1 MPVTMYPSN
10 YPILTRL
17 GIGTGVVTKKNRL
30 NSFGVDYGQ
39 LATCIRQMLI
49 IIAYTSNAPEIR
61 ILTSL
66 RCSVDVGSWAGNAV
80 PYLNPNLI
88 YILMFQKK
96 KYIYIYY
103 THTHAN
109 LYIYIYYIYS
119 VYWVVHGVC

>member
-1 MPVTMYPSN
+1 M
-10 YPILTRL
+10 
-17 GIGTGVVTKKNRL
+17 TKKNRL

-80 PYLNPNLI
+80 PYLNPNL
-88 YILMFQKK
+88 YILFQKNI
-96 KYIYIYY
+96 YIYII
-103 THTHAN
+103 HTPM
-109 LYIYIYYIYS
+109 LTCI
-119 VYWVVHGVC
+119 